1 MNESKLNLKTIA
13 FSLGLAAGMML
24 PASAS
29 AQGVFGDMLDN
40 YYAEKEAQ
48 SSQGGGALLR
58 GSETRSG
65 SSFSISTGGFGSDG
79 SGTGGNYGISIGLF
93 GENPPAP
100 LGSGLFI
107 MAAAGAA
114 YAFSKK
120 RKNQENN

>member
-65 SSFSISTGGFGSDG
+65 EGYSISNDDFGS
-79 SGTGGNYGISIGLF
+79 N
-93 GENPPAP
+93 AP
-100 LGSGLFI
+100 LGSGIAILI
-107 MAAAGAA
+107 GAGLGYVAL
-114 YAFSKK
+114 KK
-120 RKNQENN
+120 KEDEQ

>member
-1 MNESKLNLKTIA
+1 MNKSKLNQKTIV

-58 GSETRSG
+58 GAATRDEIPVS
-65 SSFSISTGGFGSDG
+65 GGFTNDG
-79 SGTGGNYGISIGLF
+79 F
-93 GENPPAP
+93 GAP
-100 LGSGLFI
+100 LGSGIAILI
-107 MAAAGAA
+107 GAGLGYVAL
-114 YAFSKK
+114 KK
-120 RKNQENN
+120 KED

>member
-1 MNESKLNLKTIA
+1 MNKSKLNLKTIV

-65 SSFSISTGGFGSDG
+65 EGYSITNFG
-79 SGTGGNYGISIGLF
+79 IG
-93 GENPPAP
+93 EVP
-100 LGSGLFI
+100 LGSGIAILLG
-107 MAAAGAA
+107 AGLG
-114 YAFSKK
+114 YVAFKK
-120 RKNQENN
+120 KED